1 MPPPGDLRSP
11 RGWTEGR
18 ASGLPVPS
26 KPAAP
31 PVSYEVACK
40 GWSPANPGVSSPDDS
55 HRRSIVA
62 DDKNEESVQPE
73 AEVDGVE
80 VEVEVEEVKEDAE
93 EGSEETR
100 EEYSVCGEDLL
111 TRVKELVRE
120 GNIRRITIRSD
131 EGNTL
136 IEIPLAIG
144 VVGAMLL
151 PVWAAVGAIAA
162 LVTNCTI
169 AVERRED

>member
-1 MPPPGDLRSP
+1 MTD
-11 RGWTEGR
+11 ENKD
-18 ASGLPVPS
+18 AE
-26 KPAAP
+26 A
-31 PVSYEVACK
+31 
-40 GWSPANPGVSSPDDS
+40 
-55 HRRSIVA
+55 
-62 DDKNEESVQPE
+62 QPE

-80 VEVEVEEVKEDAE
+80 VEVEVEAEEVKEDAE
-93 EGSEETR
+93 EETTAQ

-111 TRVKELVRE
+111 SRVKELVRE
-120 GNIRRITIRSD
+120 GNIRRITIRSE

-151 PVWAAVGAIAA
+151 PVWAAIGAIAA

>member
-1 MPPPGDLRSP
+1 VSEAN
-11 RGWTEGR
+11 EGNHER
-18 ASGLPVPS
+18 A
-26 KPAAP
+26 
-31 PVSYEVACK
+31 
-40 GWSPANPGVSSPDDS
+40 
-55 HRRSIVA
+55 
-62 DDKNEESVQPE
+62 E

-80 VEVEVEEVKEDAE
+80 VEVEVETE
-93 EGSEETR
+93 EAGADDEAG
-100 EEYSVCGEDLL
+100 EEYKVCGEDLL
-111 TRVKELVRE
+111 SRVKQLVRE
-120 GNIRRITIRSD
+120 GNVRRITIRSD

>member
-1 MPPPGDLRSP
+1 MTD
-11 RGWTEGR
+11 EH
-18 ASGLPVPS
+18 
-26 KPAAP
+26 K
-31 PVSYEVACK
+31 E
-40 GWSPANPGVSSPDDS
+40 
-55 HRRSIVA
+55 A
-62 DDKNEESVQPE
+62 DDQPE

-80 VEVEVEEVKEDAE
+80 VEVEVEEVQ
-93 EGSEETR
+93 EETDEGTGEER

-111 TRVKELVRE
+111 SRVKELVRE
-120 GNIRRITIRSD
+120 GNIRRITIRSE

-169 AVERRED
+169 SVERRED

>member
-1 MPPPGDLRSP
+1 
-11 RGWTEGR
+11 
-18 ASGLPVPS
+18 
-26 KPAAP
+26 
-31 PVSYEVACK
+31 
-40 GWSPANPGVSSPDDS
+40 
-55 HRRSIVA
+55 
-62 DDKNEESVQPE
+62 
-73 AEVDGVE
+73 VDGVE
-80 VEVEVEEVKEDAE
+80 VEVEVE
-93 EGSEETR
+93 SEAAGADDQGN
-100 EEYSVCGEDLL
+100 EEYEVSGEDLL
-111 TRVKELVRE
+111 SRVKQLVHE
-120 GNIRRITIRSD
+120 GNVRRITIRSE

>member
-1 MPPPGDLRSP
+1 MTD
-11 RGWTEGR
+11 EH
-18 ASGLPVPS
+18 
-26 KPAAP
+26 K
-31 PVSYEVACK
+31 E
-40 GWSPANPGVSSPDDS
+40 
-55 HRRSIVA
+55 A
-62 DDKNEESVQPE
+62 DDQPE

-93 EGSEETR
+93 DDTGEGR

-111 TRVKELVRE
+111 SRVKELVRE
-120 GNIRRITIRSD
+120 GNIRRITIRSE

-169 AVERRED
+169 SVERRED

>member
-1 MPPPGDLRSP
+1 MTD
-11 RGWTEGR
+11 ENKD
-18 ASGLPVPS
+18 AE
-26 KPAAP
+26 A
-31 PVSYEVACK
+31 
-40 GWSPANPGVSSPDDS
+40 
-55 HRRSIVA
+55 
-62 DDKNEESVQPE
+62 QPE

-80 VEVEVEEVKEDAE
+80 VEVEVEAEEVKEDAE
-93 EGSEETR
+93 EETTEQ

-111 TRVKELVRE
+111 SRVKELVRE

-151 PVWAAVGAIAA
+151 PVWAAIGAIAA